1 MKWFHYSETQ
11 SGYRRTDFLVP
22 AISLEAFKEAA
33 EESGDWLDN
42 AIVCEEEFDGTDTVG
57 SSMDYG
63 EPDPSE
69 ADEATVAHWTHPF
82 AQLKQQINLAATAS
96 DGSGSPFEQLFNQGR
111 DPDTEFADEISH
123 YLVDV
128 QGDEEF
134 ERSTW
139 FVDGHHAAQQHEL
152 SMNPNVGEFV
162 D

>member
-57 SSMDYG
+57 SSLDYG

-82 AQLKQQINLAATAS
+82 AQLKQQINLAATVAS
-96 DGSGSPFEQLFNQGR
+96 MVPADIPDLDDSGRLLAEHL
-111 DPDTEFADEISH
+111 
-123 YLVDV
+123 
-128 QGDEEF
+128 
-134 ERSTW
+134 ERSLLALAGFCEIPQPKRARTI
-139 FVDGHHAAQQHEL
+139 E
-152 SMNPNVGEFV
+152 E
-162 D
+162 